1 MWVWIAE
8 KEKVQNSFMSKYEL
22 FTWMTVI
29 ILRSV
34 VMENYRY
41 FKKNV
46 HYKNSSNVNVPY
58 RMIRFGSFK

>member
-1 MWVWIAE
+1 MEQSICMWVWIAE

-34 VMENYRY
+34 VMENY
-41 FKKNV
+41 F
-46 HYKNSSNVNVPY
+46 
-58 RMIRFGSFK
+58 

>member
-34 VMENYRY
+34 VMENY
-41 FKKNV
+41 FLKNV

-58 RMIRFGSFK
+58 RMFRFGSFK